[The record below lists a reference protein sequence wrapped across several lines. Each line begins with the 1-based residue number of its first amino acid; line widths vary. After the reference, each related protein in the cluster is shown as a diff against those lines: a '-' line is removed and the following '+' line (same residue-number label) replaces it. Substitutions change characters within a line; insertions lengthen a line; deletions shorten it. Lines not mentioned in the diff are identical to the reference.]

1 VLAIIARF
9 AAPYLT
15 KMVVPQDRV
24 EDMRR
29 WICFLIRHHERQ
41 RAAVMYDQIVSLN
54 IATIKEDIDVVV
66 CLNKHAEV
74 ASLCERLER
83 YQRAQQDELDIK
95 GHE

>member
-1 VLAIIARF
+1 
-9 AAPYLT
+9 
-15 KMVVPQDRV
+15 
-24 EDMRR
+24 
-29 WICFLIRHHERQ
+29 
-41 RAAVMYDQIVSLN
+41 MYDQIVSLN
-54 IATIKEDIDVVV
+54 TATIKEDIDVVV